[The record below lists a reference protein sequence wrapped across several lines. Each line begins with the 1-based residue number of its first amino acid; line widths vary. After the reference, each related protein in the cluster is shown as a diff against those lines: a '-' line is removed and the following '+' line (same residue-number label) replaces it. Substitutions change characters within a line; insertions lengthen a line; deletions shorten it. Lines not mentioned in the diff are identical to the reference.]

1 MADNVFKLTGQRPL
15 VDEKGIATREM
26 RLWSI
31 LMADRALII
40 GNGTP
45 EAVVT
50 ARIGAEY
57 ADLDGTTGTIKYFK
71 QLDNI
76 GGDKS
81 KGWIL
86 I

>member
-1 MADNVFKLTGQRPL
+1 MADRIPKLTGQRPIIDDNG
-15 VDEKGIATREM
+15 VASKEM

-31 LMADRALII
+31 LITDRALIL
-40 GNGTP
+40 GNGSP
-45 EAVVT
+45 ESVVG

-71 QLDNI
+71 KLDNI

-81 KGWIL
+81 QGWIL

>member
-1 MADNVFKLTGQRPL
+1 VADRIPKLTGQRPIINSEG
-15 VDEKGIATREM
+15 VASKEM

-31 LMADRALII
+31 LITDRALIL
-40 GNGTP
+40 GNGSP
-45 EAVVT
+45 ESVVD

-71 QLDNI
+71 KLDNI

-81 KGWIL
+81 QGWIL